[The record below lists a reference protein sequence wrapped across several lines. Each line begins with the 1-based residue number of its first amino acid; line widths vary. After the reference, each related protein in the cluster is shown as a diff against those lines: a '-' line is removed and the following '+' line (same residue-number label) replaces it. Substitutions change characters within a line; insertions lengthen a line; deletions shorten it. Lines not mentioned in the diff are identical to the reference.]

1 MKKIWSSPVS
11 KAFWIFA
18 KTLGSTVTAVVGAE
32 MAKRAMKKFNND
44 DDSKKW
50 EQKAQEQEQKVE
62 ELQREVA
69 TLQQRVEEIKT
80 QAFSVPWPPIPSE
93 DNPSPDAP
101 IIEGQS
107 AHFPKGES

>member
-11 KAFWIFA
+11 KAFWLFA

-32 MAKRAMKKFNND
+32 VAKRAMRKFNHD

-50 EQKAQEQEQKVE
+50 EQKAQAQEEKVQ

-69 TLQQRVEEIKT
+69 DLQQRVHELKS
-80 QAFSVPWPPIPSE
+80 QAFSVPWPPMPPE
-93 DNPSPDAP
+93 NNPTADGP
-101 IIEGQS
+101 IIEGQA
-107 AHFPKGES
+107 AHFPKGEP